1 MSAQHLTSPGSALG
15 TVAYMSPEQIR
26 GKELDPR
33 TDLFSFGIVLYEM
46 STGAVPF
53 RGGTSGVIFDEIL
66 NRAPAAPVRLNPKLP
81 AKLED
86 IINRA
91 LEKDRDLRYQHAVDL
106 KSELMRLK
114 RDLESGRNPAVSAS
128 EAHAVV
134 STEPLPPAAQKT
146 SGSARVVA
154 ASSSAAAIDIAPQ
167 KGWIKWMVPAAV
179 VLVLAVIAGGFYFRK
194 RSIVQLTDK
203 DQIILAD
210 FTNQTGDA
218 VFDSTLKEAL
228 AIQLEQSPMLQQT
241 PDYPECIL
249 GTARAQAQFDKAAA
263 VKSYQQLLEIW
274 KNADADFIPAQE
286 ARRELATLLRN

>member
-1 MSAQHLTSPGSALG
+1 
-15 TVAYMSPEQIR
+15 MSPEQIR

-53 RGGTSGVIFDEIL
+53 RGETSGVIFDEIL

-134 STEPLPPAAQKT
+134 STEPLPPLPK
-146 SGSARVVA
+146 R
-154 ASSSAAAIDIAPQ
+154 
-167 KGWIKWMVPAAV
+167 PAAPPV
-179 VLVLAVIAGGFYFRK
+179 WLPRAV
-194 RSIVQLTDK
+194 
-203 DQIILAD
+203 
-210 FTNQTGDA
+210 
-218 VFDSTLKEAL
+218 
-228 AIQLEQSPMLQQT
+228 
-241 PDYPECIL
+241 
-249 GTARAQAQFDKAAA
+249 
-263 VKSYQQLLEIW
+263 
-274 KNADADFIPAQE
+274 
-286 ARRELATLLRN
+286 RRLRLTLLHRKAGSSGWFPPRWCWCWP